1 MMNSLKQI
9 LLVLICAIVV
19 LFYREVTNISG
30 KDIPFWATAVFFCV
44 VIPVIFTVWMFYIL
58 RPKRT

>member
-30 KDIPFWATAVFFCV
+30 KDIPFWATVVFFCV